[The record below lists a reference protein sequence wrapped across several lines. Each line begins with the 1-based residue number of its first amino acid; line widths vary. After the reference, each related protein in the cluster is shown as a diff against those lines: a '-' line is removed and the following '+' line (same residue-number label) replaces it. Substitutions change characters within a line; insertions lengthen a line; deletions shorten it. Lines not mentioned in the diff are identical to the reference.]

1 MTPTN
6 PNSISPASALQTLQS
21 GNRNFA
27 MGFMRRSGTGP
38 VSMAMNAGGQRPFAV
53 VLTCSDSRMSPE
65 LLFDCGVGDIFV
77 LRTGGNVV
85 DALVVGSIEYA
96 VSVLNSPLV
105 VIMGHTR
112 CGAVQAAIA
121 GEDLGGSIG
130 LVVGKVK
137 RAVDTVRERLPNV
150 GGEQLEYEVASENV
164 RSGIGDLLADSRMLR
179 DGVESGRL
187 RIVGA
192 MCDITNGAVRWL
204 DAEEPAPAGLT
215 DATDMCK

>member
-6 PNSISPASALQTLQS
+6 PNSISPASALETLRA
-21 GNRNFA
+21 GNRNFT
-27 MGFMRRSGTGP
+27 MGFLRRSGTGP
-38 VSMAMNAGGQRPFAV
+38 VSMAMNADGQKPFAV

-96 VSVLNSPLV
+96 VSVLNSPLIV
-105 VIMGHTR
+105 VMGHTR

-130 LVVGKVK
+130 LIIGKVK

-150 GGEQLEYEVASENV
+150 GGEELDYEVASENV
-164 RSGIGDLLADSRMLR
+164 RNGIGDLPAGSKMLR
-179 DGVESGRL
+179 DCIESGRL

-192 MCDITNGAVRWL
+192 MCDITNGAVRWF
-204 DAEEPAPAGLT
+204 DAGDPAPAGSPE
-215 DATDMCK
+215 